1 MDHCCLVGSTTKTHN
16 FKNNLIAACYFHGRH
31 KAEWKQPHDIK
42 QPQLPVFL
50 IFIIW
55 SLEAAKLRNN
65 KYLKM
70 SLINLIMANF
80 AVWLTIKMSKG
91 KIAQF
96 ITTSV
101 LFFVDI
107 ATTTSTGARTD
118 LILVKFSNLLYLGFK

>member
-1 MDHCCLVGSTTKTHN
+1 
-16 FKNNLIAACYFHGRH
+16 
-31 KAEWKQPHDIK
+31 
-42 QPQLPVFL
+42 
-50 IFIIW
+50 
-55 SLEAAKLRNN
+55 
-65 KYLKM
+65 
-70 SLINLIMANF
+70 MANF

-118 LILVKFSNLLYLGFK
+118 LILFYFIWGSSESAGISNVYNKRKLHTTVSRVDSGSW